1 MNNKISKI
9 QGIGVDLDLFRVKE
23 DASPISKTYDFA
35 YFGRFLEHKGVLEII
50 EASKILKDVYKN
62 YKPYVLTGKKQ
73 MSHSKN
79 NFSLEKMN
87 IDFATMINKYI
98 IKKEEVQLSL
108 PPLPKLQKV

>member
-1 MNNKISKI
+1 
-9 QGIGVDLDLFRVKE
+9 
-23 DASPISKTYDFA
+23 
-35 YFGRFLEHKGVLEII
+35 
-50 EASKILKDVYKN
+50 
-62 YKPYVLTGKKQ
+62 